1 MFNPFCYSQ
10 NNYYMTQAKENI
22 KKEETS
28 KVNRESMKIRVKIL
42 AKNNIKIRKS
52 EEKRLK
58 Y

>member
-1 MFNPFCYSQ
+1 
-10 NNYYMTQAKENI
+10 MTQTKENI

-28 KVNRESMKIRVKIL
+28 EVDRGSTKIRVKIL

>member
-10 NNYYMTQAKENI
+10 NNYYMTQTKENI

-28 KVNRESMKIRVKIL
+28 KVNRESTKIRVKIL

>member
-1 MFNPFCYSQ
+1 MLLINLLQ
-10 NNYYMTQAKENI
+10 YYMTQTKENI

-28 KVNRESMKIRVKIL
+28 KVNRESTKIRVKIL

-58 Y
+58 YQII

>member
-10 NNYYMTQAKENI
+10 NNYYMTQAKKNI

>member
-10 NNYYMTQAKENI
+10 NNYYIELTKENI

-28 KVNRESMKIRVKIL
+28 KVNRESTKIRVKIL

-58 Y
+58 H

>member
-10 NNYYMTQAKENI
+10 NNYYMTQTKENI

-28 KVNRESMKIRVKIL
+28 RANRESTKIRVKIL

>member
-10 NNYYMTQAKENI
+10 NNYYIELTKENI

-28 KVNRESMKIRVKIL
+28 KVNRESTKIRVKIL

>member
-1 MFNPFCYSQ
+1 MFNPFSYSQ
-10 NNYYMTQAKENI
+10 NNYYMTQTKENI

-28 KVNRESMKIRVKIL
+28 KVNRESTKIRVKIL